1 VSPVGRIWR
10 LCTRLGIAP
19 LLRRGYLFAHGLTSG
34 WQHRARIG
42 GVEAVFATRTWPE
55 YKRVTTCFGERAVIA
70 AVLDDL
76 DGDEIVWDVGANVGL
91 YACFLASRLTTG
103 RVVAVEPELQNAAR
117 LQSNL
122 RANAP
127 TERWLTVPV
136 ALAAESG
143 PARLVSE
150 AGDPG
155 PPTVGT
161 GHHRLGRSDESMPVR
176 RERGETLV
184 AEGYP
189 APDVVK
195 IDVQGA
201 ELRVLRGMGDALAGV
216 RTIFLELHPDG
227 CRRYDTSPAAV
238 EEFLRAA
245 GFDLERLGGAD
256 WIDKEVSYLRATRQ

>member
-1 VSPVGRIWR
+1 MGTLWR
-10 LCTRLGIAP
+10 LCTALGLAP
-19 LLRRGYLFAHGLTSG
+19 LLRRGYLLAHGLANG
-34 WQHRARIG
+34 WQHRASIG

-70 AVLDDL
+70 AVLDEL
-76 DGDEIVWDVGANVGL
+76 DGDDVVWDVGANVGL
-91 YACFLASRLTTG
+91 YACFLASGLRTG
-103 RVVAVEPELQNAAR
+103 RVVAVEPELRNAAR
-117 LQSNL
+117 LQANL

-143 PARLVSE
+143 PGHLASE
-150 AGDPG
+150 GDDAG

-161 GHHRLGRSDESMPVR
+161 GHHRLGRSEESLPVR

-189 APDVVK
+189 APDVLK

-201 ELRVLRGMGDALAGV
+201 ELRVLRGMGETLDGV
-216 RTIFLELHPDG
+216 RTVFLELHPDG
-227 CRRYDTSPAAV
+227 CRRYGTSPAAV

-256 WIDKEVSYLRATRQ
+256 WIDKEVSYLRATRA